1 MKMWER
7 RHFLLFFLVALSLTL
22 FIYLSPLYSQ
32 LQLSS
37 SPSPFSSSSSSPS
50 PTASRQTTTGR
61 GEWRNTCLLTV
72 TTKQN
77 NTCVDGGTRRHEVAL
92 ASGAACLGQ
101 ALTSADHQVVA
112 SHMFSEA
119 ELREQFTVVI
129 LTMAKRVKM
138 LNRVL
143 REYDGLP
150 AIAEIIV
157 VMNGLNESHVSSR
170 LGVTKTPISF
180 VNNSINSLNI
190 RFAVVDRVKTEAV
203 LSNDDDLFYTPES
216 AEYLFRIW
224 QRHRRSIVGDSPRF
238 SGDGTYEFDGHPCLN
253 VVLTNSAFVP
263 TALMR
268 QYSEPTAGPV
278 AQLRAHVDEHT
289 NCEDIG
295 INFVAAASTE
305 PEMVMDPPVSVSM
318 PGGWANER
326 LMATLINHQAGL
338 SSQPAHYTKRA
349 NCGKAFMGFFGRL
362 GLPNIRHTY
371 TLQQHLDHKL

>member
-1 MKMWER
+1 MRAVRAVRACPPAYPTSKTAVDNRNKTCAPRSKRGNGNAHSLFLLFFASTFLKMWER

-92 ASGAACLGQ
+92 ASGAACSGQ

-190 RFAVVDRVKTEAV
+190 R
-203 LSNDDDLFYTPES
+203 
-216 AEYLFRIW
+216 
-224 QRHRRSIVGDSPRF
+224 
-238 SGDGTYEFDGHPCLN
+238 
-253 VVLTNSAFVP
+253 
-263 TALMR
+263 
-268 QYSEPTAGPV
+268 
-278 AQLRAHVDEHT
+278 
-289 NCEDIG
+289 
-295 INFVAAASTE
+295 
-305 PEMVMDPPVSVSM
+305 
-318 PGGWANER
+318 
-326 LMATLINHQAGL
+326 
-338 SSQPAHYTKRA
+338 
-349 NCGKAFMGFFGRL
+349 
-362 GLPNIRHTY
+362 
-371 TLQQHLDHKL
+371 